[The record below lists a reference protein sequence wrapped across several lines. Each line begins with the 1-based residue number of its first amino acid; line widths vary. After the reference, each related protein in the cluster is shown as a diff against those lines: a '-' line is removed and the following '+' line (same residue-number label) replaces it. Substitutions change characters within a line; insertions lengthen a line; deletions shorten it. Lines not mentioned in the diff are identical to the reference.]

1 MKVLET
7 DDLVLL
13 TDVLALET
21 DIFFKLFP
29 RHGILHFVTLFT
41 EDSGLLKMDSNWCLA
56 TCSGK
61 HKVLKTDMK
70 HFVAFSVYKSASSSF
85 SS

>member
-41 EDSGLLKMDSNWCLA
+41 EDSGLLKN
-56 TCSGK
+56 G
-61 HKVLKTDMK
+61 LKLVFGYLLRKTQGP
-70 HFVAFSVYKSASSSF
+70 
-85 SS
+85 